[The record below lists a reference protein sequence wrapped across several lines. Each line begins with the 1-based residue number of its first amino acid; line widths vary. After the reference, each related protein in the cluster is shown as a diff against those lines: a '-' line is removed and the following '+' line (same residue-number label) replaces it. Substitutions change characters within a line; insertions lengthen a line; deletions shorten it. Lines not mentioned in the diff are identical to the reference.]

1 MRVFLELISNSYNG
15 LTMQKLSLGKYA
27 GLCVLGG
34 EIAYTVC
41 MAYGS
46 FLSGSAAVLHLSLFQ
61 LFPGYTG
68 MNVESWFA
76 GAITVAVWSGVAGLY
91 VAWMHNISLTK

>member
-1 MRVFLELISNSYNG
+1 MG
-15 LTMQKLSLGKYA
+15 KLSLGKYA

-46 FLSGSAAVLHLSLFQ
+46 FLSSNAKALHLSLFQ
-61 LFPGYTG
+61 LLPGFSG
-68 MNVESWFA
+68 MNFGSWIA
-76 GAITVAVWSGVAGLY
+76 GAITIAIWSGLGGLFI
-91 VAWMHNISLTK
+91 AWMHNISLKK

>member
-1 MRVFLELISNSYNG
+1 MRE
-15 LTMQKLSLGKYA
+15 LSLPKYA

-46 FLSGSAAVLHLSLFQ
+46 FLSGSAAALHLSIFQ
-61 LFPGYTG
+61 LFPGYSG
-68 MNVESWFA
+68 MNVGSWFA
-76 GAITVAVWSGVAGLY
+76 GALTVAIWSGLGGLY
-91 VAWMHNISLTK
+91 VAWMHNVSLKK